1 MSIIIK
7 EVTNKKLL
15 KDFIRFPNKLYKN
28 SDKYT
33 PFTEIDEFEAF
44 NAKTNPALEHCEFIN
59 LLAYKDGEI
68 VGRIS
73 GIINT
78 IANEHWGVKKTR
90 FGWFDF
96 IDDYEVVKLLLDYVA
111 NWGRNKGMDLLNGP
125 VGFTD
130 FDHQGLLIEGFD
142 YSATMISAYNYPY
155 YQKHIERYGLIKE
168 ADWIENQLLLSSVVP
183 EKIARV
189 SDIVEKRYNLRVDKV
204 HSMKDM
210 KKKYG
215 LTAFD
220 VINEAYTPL
229 YNFQPLTKK
238 QLEYYANKFMP
249 MLNYDF
255 ATLVI
260 NEKNEIVGV
269 GAAFP
274 DLSEALRKSK
284 GRLFPFGWYYL
295 LKTLKAKQ
303 FDCLEMAIIAVRPD
317 YQNKGV
323 NSIIFNDQIPYA
335 AKYGVKR
342 SETTAVLETNFKNL
356 SSWDYFNVNQHKRRR
371 AYIANL

>member
-7 EVTNKKLL
+7 EVTSKKLL

-33 PFTEIDEFEAF
+33 PFTEGDEFEAF
-44 NAKTNPALEHCEFIN
+44 NPKTNPALDHSEFIN

-73 GIINT
+73 GIINR
-78 IANEHWGVKKTR
+78 IANEHWNVKKVR

-96 IDDYEVVKLLLDYVA
+96 IDDYEVVKLLLDHIA
-111 NWGRNKGMDLLNGP
+111 DWGRNKGMNALNGP

-155 YQKHIERYGLIKE
+155 YQKHIERYGLTKE
-168 ADWIENQLLLSSVVP
+168 ADWIEAQLLLSSVVP
-183 EKIARV
+183 DKIARV
-189 SDIVEKRYNLRVDKV
+189 SEIVKKRYGLRVDKV
-204 HSMKDM
+204 RSMKEM
-210 KKKYG
+210 KQKYG

-255 ATLVI
+255 ATLVV
-260 NEKNEIVGV
+260 NEKDEIVGV

-274 DLSEALRKSK
+274 DLSEALRKSN

-295 LKTLKAKQ
+295 LNALNAKQ
-303 FDCLEMAIIAVRPD
+303 FECLEMAIIAVRPD

-323 NSIIFNDQIPYA
+323 NSIILGDQIPYA

-342 SETTAVLETNFKNL
+342 SETTAVLESNFKNL
-356 SSWDYFNVNQHKRRR
+356 ASWDYFNINQHKRRR
-371 AYIANL
+371 AYIASI

>member
-155 YQKHIERYGLIKE
+155 YQKHIEHYGLIKE

-220 VINEAYTPL
+220 VINEACTPL